1 MADSAERNGLQLV
14 IAEYWANWLGIE
26 LNEDKREVP
35 RSATRHLG
43 FQIDLKH
50 KMVSL
55 TIKHR
60 RKVVSFFDRLGCSI
74 RTNGRI
80 PVSSFQKMVGLQIW
94 VSTVFRVTRQFI
106 TSTCDVL
113 RKCNSL
119 GWRFFFPRKE
129 KKLVSRVLHDLK
141 FWRRFVSHSPQ
152 SSMDFLLGNLPFNDK
167 NLFSDASTSY
177 GMAGVIMFRG
187 INQEMGGVEGLF

>member
-1 MADSAERNGLQLV
+1 MADSAERNALQLV

-35 RSATRHLG
+35 CSATRHLG
-43 FQIDLKH
+43 FQVDLKH

-60 RKVVSFFDRLGCSI
+60 RKVVSFFDRLCYSI

-80 PVSSFQKMVGLQIW
+80 PVSSFQKMLGMQIW

-106 TSTCDVL
+106 TSICDVL
-113 RKCNSL
+113 RKCSSR

-129 KKLVSRVLHDLK
+129 KNLVARVLHDLK
-141 FWRRFVSHSPQ
+141 FWRRFVSHARQ
-152 SSMDFLLGNLPFNDK
+152 ASMDFLLGNLPVNA
-167 NLFSDASTSY
+167 NTLFSDASSGY
-177 GMAGVIMFRG
+177 GMAGVIMFGG
-187 INQEMGGVEGLF
+187 IDQEMNGVEGLF